1 MLIFASFTVLLA
13 AFGNLLSTKF
23 LHGLAHGFK
32 LGLPLFLLL
41 LHEKMPRH
49 LIWCFWLV
57 WGIVHLSL

>member
-13 AFGNLLSTKF
+13 AFGNLLSAKF

-41 LHEKMPRH
+41 LHEKMP
-49 LIWCFWLV
+49 
-57 WGIVHLSL
+57 SY